1 MRVVGLRRL
10 RIGDVPVPP
19 PAIDA
24 RASLSS
30 AICLVSARL
39 AEVMAAVC
47 ALYPFL
53 MVVWDV
59 IICASLDFVP
69 VSAVLTDAIAV
80 LALFIPEPAALVAFT
95 VADSAILASF
105 TAALNLDADL

>member
-1 MRVVGLRRL
+1 MPC
-10 RIGDVPVPP
+10 IH
-19 PAIDA
+19 
-24 RASLSS
+24 
-30 AICLVSARL
+30 
-39 AEVMAAVC
+39 
-47 ALYPFL
+47 FL

-105 TAALNLDADL
+105 TAALNLDADSLALLILPGSADTLVFIDSLCGELMQTPRLLPAQPD